1 MDNDLYQNEIN
12 YLINEISLV
21 NTSLDK
27 YNGKKRYKFKKK
39 NLTRE
44 ELSTYKNELEEMIK
58 VMETYKNTEN
68 TF

>member
-1 MDNDLYQNEIN
+1 MDNKIYQNEIN
-12 YLINEISLV
+12 YLINELSLV

-27 YNGKKRYKFKKK
+27 YNGNKRYKFKKK

-58 VMETYKNTEN
+58 VMETYKNT
-68 TF
+68 F

>member
-39 NLTRE
+39 KLTRE
-44 ELSTYKNELEEMIK
+44 ELSNYKNELVEMLK
-58 VMETYKNTEN
+58 VMETYKNTGN